1 MFNLKYVLVLLLIS
15 GIIISGGIFFVLS
28 NQDVEKNVVFIK
40 VWEKEKNIL
49 HLPLYVAMQEGYFAE
64 QGIKVQLL
72 NGSDLA
78 AKDLYAG
85 DLADILLTDPV
96 DCIYHQSVNQS
107 APLIVASLAHRDGTF
122 ILAREKET
130 ISWEGLRNKNIIC
143 YPPETGPGLV
153 MEKIIRNN
161 GMVPMRDLCLY
172 NRIPDELRLGVFKS
186 GSGSYI
192 QLSGTQAL
200 IAEENGA
207 GHIIASLGESANSF
221 PSVLCTVKPEVI
233 STRTD
238 SVQGFVNGIYKAQLW
253 MQHEPQITARAI
265 KTHLGD
271 LDQKILN
278 QILQKYLT
286 MKMWTPDPQI
296 DEQTFNDIK
305 QLMLTTGQLDVP
317 VTYTYETAVNN
328 SYACQAV
335 KTIQYTPKDEQGK
348 SWFREIFD

>member
-1 MFNLKYVLVLLLIS
+1 MFKLRYILVLLPIL
-15 GIIISGGIFFVLS
+15 GIIIISGIFFVLS
-28 NQDVEKNVVFIK
+28 RQDIEKKVVPLK
-40 VWEKEKNIL
+40 VWESEKTIL

-64 QGIKVQLL
+64 QGIRVQLL
-72 NGSDLA
+72 NGSDSA
-78 AKDLYAG
+78 AKDPHAG
-85 DLADILLTDPV
+85 DLADIILTDPV
-96 DCIYHQSVNQS
+96 DCIYHQSVNPS

-122 ILAREKET
+122 LLAREKET
-130 ISWEGLRNKNIIC
+130 ISWESLRNKNIIC
-143 YPPETGPGLV
+143 YPPETGPGLA

-161 GMVPMRDLCLY
+161 SMVPMRDLCLY
-172 NRIPDELRLGVFKS
+172 NRIPAELRLGVFKS

-200 IAEENGA
+200 MAEENGT

-253 MQHEPQITARAI
+253 MLHEPQITARAI

-271 LDQKILN
+271 LDRKILN
-278 QILQKYLT
+278 QISQKYLT

-296 DEQTFNDIK
+296 EEQAFNDIK
-305 QLMLTTGQLDVP
+305 QLMLTTSQLDVP
-317 VTYTYETAVNN
+317 VTYTYKIAVNN
-328 SYACQAV
+328 SYARQAV
-335 KTIQYTPKDEQGK
+335 KTIQYTPKDEQEK
-348 SWFREIFD
+348 SWFREIFE